1 MSCYSGIGSA
11 TLSTS
16 AAVTVAGLTGGTTVV
31 PRIYEVI
38 VSSYDTPADQSTQFY
53 LQRTTAAGTAGS
65 SVTPTALGLGR
76 AALATF
82 GSGTYSVE
90 PTYDAAGILAQF
102 AVHQRN
108 LFKWWAFEGRE
119 VFVPATAAAGIGVKS
134 VDSTQAD
141 DWHGT
146 VFWME

>member
-16 AAVTVAGLTGGTTVV
+16 AAVTVGGMTGSTSVV
-31 PRIYEVI
+31 PRVYEVI
-38 VSSYDTPADQSTQFY
+38 VGSYDTPADQCTQFY
-53 LQRTTAAGTAGS
+53 LQRTTAAGTPGS
-65 SVTPTALGLGR
+65 SPTPQLLGLGR
-76 AALATF
+76 AATSTF

-90 PTYDAAGILAQF
+90 PTYTSGEVPVQF
-102 AVHQRN
+102 VCHQRN
-108 LFKWWAFEGRE
+108 TFKWWAFEGRE
-119 VFVPATAAAGIGVKS
+119 IFVPATSGAGLGLKS